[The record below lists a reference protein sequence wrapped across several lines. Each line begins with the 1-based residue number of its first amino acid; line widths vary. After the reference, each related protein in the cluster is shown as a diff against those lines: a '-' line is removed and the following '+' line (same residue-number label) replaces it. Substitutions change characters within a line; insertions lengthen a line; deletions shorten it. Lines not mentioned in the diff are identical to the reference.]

1 MLASVARS
9 PTVLPP
15 YARADAQ
22 YRRQPRREAIMEAI
36 TRGNQRGKHKRQSE
50 RQLWRQSQEAIR
62 EAITRGNQKAIMEAI
77 TRGNQRGNYG
87 GNHKRQSERQSQKAI
102 REAIMESI
110 TRGNHKR
117 QLWRQSQEAIREAL
131 VNRNQEQSRAIK
143 GTHPPQSRA
152 IIVAL
157 RAARTSSRA
166 DTEPRAVMSR
176 WMVRAWPRVTAKWRG
191 VWCERSRHSTWAF
204 ASSRAITCN
213 Q

>member
-1 MLASVARS
+1 MHARLGRALAYRLTALRTRRC
-9 PTVLPP
+9 TVST
-15 YARADAQ
+15 AA
-22 YRRQPRREAIMEAI
+22 
-36 TRGNQRGKHKRQSE
+36 TSRGNYGGNHKRQSE
-50 RQLWRQSQEAIR
+50 RQAQEAIR
-62 EAITRGNQKAIMEAI
+62 EAIMEAI

-176 WMVRAWPRVTAKWRG
+176 WMVRAWPRVTVKWRG

>member
-1 MLASVARS
+1 MHARFGRALAYRLTALRTRRC
-9 PTVLPP
+9 TVST
-15 YARADAQ
+15 AA
-22 YRRQPRREAIMEAI
+22 
-36 TRGNQRGKHKRQSE
+36 TSK
-50 RQLWRQSQEAIR
+50 
-62 EAITRGNQKAIMEAI
+62 
-77 TRGNQRGNYG
+77 GNYG
-87 GNHKRQSERQSQKAI
+87 GNHKRQSERQAQEAI
-102 REAIMESI
+102 REANMEAITRGNQKGNHKRQSERQSWSQSQEGQSQEAITRGIMESITRGSI

-117 QLWRQSQEAIREAL
+117 QLWRQSKEAIREAL
-131 VNRNQEQSRAIK
+131 INRNQEQSRAIN
-143 GTHPPQSRA
+143 GTHLPQSRA

-157 RAARTSSRA
+157 ITARTSSRA